1 MLNVGVIV
9 GERYEVVG
17 CIGSGG
23 MADVYKAKDHKLNR
37 FVAMKVLKAE
47 FSADTNFIRKFQ
59 REAQAA
65 AGLAHPNVVN
75 VFDVGEDQ
83 GINYIVMELVEGI
96 TLKDYISKKGKLTV
110 KEATSIAIQ
119 VSMGLE
125 AAHNRNIVHR
135 DIKPQNIIIST
146 DGKVKVTDFGIA
158 RVASSNTIS
167 TNAMGSVHYSSPEQV
182 RGGYSDFKSDIYSLG
197 ITMYEMVTGRVPFDG
212 DTTVAIAIKHLQDE
226 MVPPSQYAGNLPH
239 SLEEIILKCTQKS
252 PDRRYSTLAE
262 LINDLKH
269 SLIDP
274 DGNFVNLTPLSNHA
288 QTIMITPE
296 EMKEIQESAYN
307 QKPRYDEDD
316 EDDEDDEEDEIYEKP
331 SRRRRKKAKE
341 EEEDDEDDED
351 DDDDDE
357 RGGINTKLEKAMT
370 IGGLIIGGI
379 IICILIYLVASAAG
393 LVGGSGGK
401 DKKPETQQEED
412 KDKNKEQIKVPDLS
426 NKTPEEAK
434 KELNTLGLG
443 ARKGGEE
450 SSDTVEEGLITRQEP
465 AAGEQVDK
473 NTQILF
479 YVSTGKAV
487 EEVTIPSGLVG
498 ESLSSV
504 ESTLQELGLKTKV
517 EKEKSSEVAVGKV
530 ISLNPGEGTK
540 VAKDSEVTIV
550 VSAGEGDTMVKVPNV
565 RGYMKD
571 AGVKIVED
579 QGLIVEVE
587 EVWEENTG
595 AGIGQI
601 FETVPKANTRV
612 EVGSSVVVRVLA
624 QKQAEPEPEE
634 EESQGTEEEPNT
646 GNNNNGTSATTGVTA
661 TSGQWAVQNVKL
673 TKPTNYEGG
682 AVQLRLVQN
691 DNGDETSG
699 GKVVLEGDYIDF
711 NKQIGDIVG
720 EDGVETGTLY
730 FAEKQSDGTY
740 KTIYKYPLEFKEV
753 Q

>member
-1 MLNVGVIV
+1 MLNMGVIV
-9 GERYEVVG
+9 GERYEIVG
-17 CIGSGG
+17 CVGSGG

-37 FVAMKVLKAE
+37 FVAMKVLKPE

-83 GINYIVMELVEGI
+83 GINYIVMELIEGI
-96 TLKDYISKKGKLTV
+96 TLKEYISKKGRLTV

-226 MVPPSQYAGNLPH
+226 MVPPSQYVPELPH

-274 DGNFVNLTPLSNHA
+274 NGSFVNLSPLSNHA

-296 EMKEIQESAYN
+296 EMKQIQNGAYN
-307 QKPRYDEDD
+307 TASVYDEDD
-316 EDDEDDEEDEIYEKP
+316 EDDEDDEEIYEKP
-331 SRRRRKKAKE
+331 SKKRRRRE
-341 EEEDDEDDED
+341 EEDEDDEDDED
-351 DDDDDE
+351 DDDE
-357 RGGINTKLEKAMT
+357 RGGVNTKLEKAMT

-379 IICILIYLVASAAG
+379 IICILIYMVASAAG
-393 LVGGSGGK
+393 LVSLGGK
-401 DKKPETQQEED
+401 
-412 KDKNKEQIKVPDLS
+412 KDKGTDTQKEQTKDATDDTANKVTVPDLTG
-426 NKTPEEAK
+426 KTEDEAGT
-434 KELNTLGLG
+434 ELNAQNLGKK
-443 ARKGGEE
+443 KGGEE
-450 SSDTVEEGLITRQEP
+450 ASDTVAEGLITRTEP
-465 AAGEQVDK
+465 AAGTQVDK
-473 NTQILF
+473 NTQVVY
-479 YVSTGKAV
+479 YVSTGKA
-487 EEVTIPSGLVG
+487 EEEDTNVTIPSGLVG

-504 ESTLQELGLKTKV
+504 QSTLQDLGLKINV
-517 EKEKSSEVAVGKV
+517 EKQQSSSVAVGKV
-530 ISLNPGEGTK
+530 ISLNPGEGTS
-540 VAKDSEVTIV
+540 VAKDTEVVIT
-550 VSAGEGDTMVKVPNV
+550 VSTGEGDTMVKVPNV
-565 RGYMKD
+565 RGIE
-571 AGVKIVED
+571 ASEAEATLTGL
-579 QGLIVEVE
+579 GLIVEKE
-587 EVWEENTG
+587 EGDSEDANVGYGEVYAQT
-595 AGIGQI
+595 
-601 FETVPKANTRV
+601 PKSGNRV
-612 EVGSSVVVRVLA
+612 EAGTTITIKVRTKGASSGSDTSNITT
-624 QKQAEPEPEE
+624 
-634 EESQGTEEEPNT
+634 SDGTKVE
-646 GNNNNGTSATTGVTA
+646 A
-661 TSGQWAVQNVKL
+661 GQWAAVEAKL
-673 TKPTNYEGG
+673 KKPDNYQGG
-682 AVQLRLVQN
+682 NVQLRLVQ
-691 DNGDETSG
+691 DGDGDESSG
-699 GKVVLEGDYIDF
+699 GTVITEGSPIDF
-711 NKQIGDIVG
+711 DSNGGYYSLGTIVG
-720 EDGVETGTLY
+720 KDGVSSGTLY
-730 FAEKQSDGTY
+730 LAEQQEDGSYRTLWS
-740 KTIYKYPLEFKEV
+740 YPLTFEQV

>member
-65 AGLAHPNVVN
+65 AGLTHPNVVN

-316 EDDEDDEEDEIYEKP
+316 EDDEDDEEDESYEKP

-341 EEEDDEDDED
+341 EEEDDEDD
-351 DDDDDE
+351 DDDE
-357 RGGINTKLEKAMT
+357 DERGSINTKLEKAMT
-370 IGGLIIGGI
+370 IGGLIIGGL

-393 LVGGSGGK
+393 LVGGNGGK
-401 DKKPETQQEED
+401 DKKPEIQQEED
-412 KDKNKEQIKVPDLS
+412 KDKNKEQVKVPDLS
-426 NKTPEEAK
+426 NKTPEEVK
-434 KELNTLGLG
+434 TELQELGLG
-443 ARKGGEE
+443 SKKGGEE
-450 SSDTVEEGLITRQEP
+450 ASETVEEGRIARQEP
-465 AAGEQVDK
+465 AAGQMVDK
-473 NTQILF
+473 NTTILF

-487 EEVTIPSGLVG
+487 EEVTIPSNLVG

-504 ESTLQELGLKTKV
+504 ESTLQALGLKTKV

-550 VSAGEGDTMVKVPNV
+550 VSAGEGDTMVKILNV

-571 AGVKIVED
+571 AGIKILED
-579 QGLIVEVE
+579 QGLIVQVE
-587 EVWEENTG
+587 EVWKENTG

-624 QKQAEPEPEE
+624 QKQAEPEE
-634 EESQGTEEEPNT
+634 EESQGTEEETNT
-646 GNNNNGTSATTGVTA
+646 GNNNTGTSATTGVTA

-673 TKPTNYEGG
+673 TKPTNYAGG

-699 GKVVLEGDYIDF
+699 GKVVLQGDYIDF